1 MYIKENVLVSFGHN
15 QLSMLMASTKDI
27 FEFGSAQVLKPLA
40 FHFFY
45 SDLESAY
52 NTQQS
57 AEIKKGSER
66 GFTLRSAR

>member
-1 MYIKENVLVSFGHN
+1 
-15 QLSMLMASTKDI
+15 MLMASTKDI